1 MPFIN
6 YLQDQIRLII
16 LWISF
21 IVLTGFIL
29 WLTPEVHFNLSSLS
43 YIFLIGLVLLIFYLS
58 FDYNKKKNWW
68 QQLEIDGEQAVDT
81 PTLDAAS
88 TQEELIY
95 QEYFNEINREHF
107 LLLNQVK
114 QQTEEQK
121 DYINSWVHEIKIP
134 LASLNLIAESLEDDI
149 SEKRSNQLRSNLKRM
164 DDYVEQVLY
173 YSRLDSFSKDYLI
186 NSHSLKK
193 LVQLTVKQSA
203 DYFIQNNLRLTL
215 VGDDYSVLTDEKWL
229 QFILNQLI
237 NNAIKYTPHG
247 GEITLTFSK
256 NERGI
261 WLTISDNGIGI
272 PNEDLQRIFDKG
284 FTGKNGRNEEAK
296 STGLGLYLAKSLAEK
311 LGHHLYVESYVGKGT
326 SFKLLFPHLSYYAD
340 KEEEF
345 ML

>member
-58 FDYNKKKNWW
+58 FDYNKKKSWW

-81 PTLDAAS
+81 PTLNAAS

-121 DYINSWVHEIKIP
+121 DYIDSWVHEIKIP

>member
-261 WLTISDNGIGI
+261 WLTISDTGIGI